1 MRIFP
6 ETSLLTTEF
15 EKIKELVSFHCI
27 GALGKKKLNDVK
39 ISSDIDSINI
49 LLGKTNE
56 FKQLVSA
63 SEIFPTDN
71 YKDISKELNLLKIE
85 NSVLLPEQF
94 INIQKVTITIGNIS
108 GFFET
113 NAVKYPQ
120 IFSVLENVRFEKN
133 IITEIENVFD
143 EEGVVRSTASTE
155 LARIRKALQRSR
167 VEADR
172 MYQAVINKY
181 RKEDRLTDAEQSSRN
196 GRRVI
201 SVFAEQKRAL
211 KGIVHDVSTT
221 GKTVFLEP
229 EEVIEINNSIFNL
242 EQDERLEIQKI
253 LRELTASLRKYHS
266 LLAQY
271 MEVLSEFDFIR
282 AKALFAI
289 SSDAR
294 LPHIINIPCV
304 ELKNAKHPLLY
315 VYNKENKKQT
325 IPFDLR
331 LKDQRILVISGPN
344 AGGKTVCM
352 KTIGLL
358 QMMLQSGMLVTADE
372 NSTMG
377 IFEDLLV
384 DIGDSQSLEYELST
398 YSSRLQHAKVFLE
411 RSNEKSLFLIDEFG
425 TGTDPNLGGA
435 LAESILVELNKKK
448 AFGII
453 TTHYLN
459 LKVMA
464 DKTPGIM
471 NGSMAFDAKNL
482 KPLYSLMVGKPGSSY
497 TFVVAERSGLPQSV
511 IQRAKSKVD
520 NKSLVLEKLLND
532 VEKEKSILKK
542 KLDDISEKEKK
553 LNEFIARS
561 EQIALEAEQLNE
573 KFDKSIRQ
581 KEIKLISQSEETI
594 RRFLKEYK
602 ISKNKK
608 QLLNEYLYKFSNRK
622 KELEPKAT
630 DSQIKEEIKKRI
642 ESIKVGSLVKL
653 VKGRTIGKVD
663 QITNGKA
670 HVLFGAMKT
679 ICDLQSLMPVENNDA
694 AGSKK

>member
-1 MRIFP
+1 
-6 ETSLLTTEF
+6 
-15 EKIKELVSFHCI
+15 
-27 GALGKKKLNDVK
+27 
-39 ISSDIDSINI
+39 
-49 LLGKTNE
+49 
-56 FKQLVSA
+56 
-63 SEIFPTDN
+63 
-71 YKDISKELNLLKIE
+71 
-85 NSVLLPEQF
+85 
-94 INIQKVTITIGNIS
+94 
-108 GFFET
+108 
-113 NAVKYPQ
+113 
-120 IFSVLENVRFEKN
+120 
-133 IITEIENVFD
+133 
-143 EEGVVRSTASTE
+143 
-155 LARIRKALQRSR
+155 
-167 VEADR
+167 
-172 MYQAVINKY
+172 
-181 RKEDRLTDAEQSSRN
+181 
-196 GRRVI
+196 
-201 SVFAEQKRAL
+201 
-211 KGIVHDVSTT
+211 
-221 GKTVFLEP
+221 
-229 EEVIEINNSIFNL
+229 
-242 EQDERLEIQKI
+242 
-253 LRELTASLRKYHS
+253 
-266 LLAQY
+266 
-271 MEVLSEFDFIR
+271 
-282 AKALFAI
+282 
-289 SSDAR
+289 
-294 LPHIINIPCV
+294 
-304 ELKNAKHPLLY
+304 
-315 VYNKENKKQT
+315 
-325 IPFDLR
+325 
-331 LKDQRILVISGPN
+331 
-344 AGGKTVCM
+344 
-352 KTIGLL
+352 
-358 QMMLQSGMLVTADE
+358 
-372 NSTMG
+372 
-377 IFEDLLV
+377 
-384 DIGDSQSLEYELST
+384 
-398 YSSRLQHAKVFLE
+398 
-411 RSNEKSLFLIDEFG
+411 
-425 TGTDPNLGGA
+425 
-435 LAESILVELNKKK
+435 
-448 AFGII
+448 
-453 TTHYLN
+453 
-459 LKVMA
+459 MA

-482 KPLYSLMVGKPGSSY
+482 KPLYRLMVGKPGSSY